1 MTQSA
6 PHFSLGFLFRATTCA
21 AMLLAWGSAIASASP
36 DVIGWTIT
44 AIGAVLGFIVGYRR
58 AGSRLSGVFV
68 AAGFILGSLFVA
80 GYSAYVAIVYQS
92 PPQGFQSKIE
102 ANDFSATTAIV
113 LWTIPTPLIL
123 FTLIQLLRAW
133 TWSAH
138 DSQMRRE
145 RMSANAVGESPA

>member
-1 MTQSA
+1 MTHSV
-6 PHFSLGFLFRATTCA
+6 PHFPLGFLFRATTCA
-21 AMLLAWGSAIASASP
+21 AMLLGWGSAIVSASP
-36 DVIGWTIT
+36 DAIGWTMA
-44 AIGAVLGFIVGYRR
+44 AIGAVLGIIVGYRR

-80 GYSAYVAIVYQS
+80 GYSAYFAIVYQS
-92 PPQGFQSKIE
+92 PPSGFLSKIE
-102 ANDFSATTAIV
+102 ANDFSAATAIV

-145 RMSANAVGESPA
+145 QLLTSAVGEKPV